1 MTASHIKPWCKSNVR
16 EKLDIENGFLM
27 CPNHDRLF
35 DQGWISFDDNGK
47 IIIADEMSQEDRI
60 FMNVNKD
67 MKITLS
73 EKNKIYL
80 QYHRSNI
87 FYG

>member
-1 MTASHIKPWCKSNVR
+1 
-16 EKLDIENGFLM
+16 M

-35 DQGWISFDDNGK
+35 NQGWISFDDNGK

>member
-1 MTASHIKPWCKSNVR
+1 
-16 EKLDIENGFLM
+16 M

-35 DQGWISFDDNGK
+35 DQGRISFDDNGK
-47 IIIADEMSQEDRI
+47 NIIADEMSQEDRI

>member
-1 MTASHIKPWCKSNVR
+1 
-16 EKLDIENGFLM
+16 M

>member
-1 MTASHIKPWCKSNVR
+1 
-16 EKLDIENGFLM
+16 M

-35 DQGWISFDDNGK
+35 DQGWITFDNNGK